1 MTASPL
7 AMAAVAAAI
16 DAGTWRPPHLLASSA
31 GAATAAAAGA
41 GPSTTTAANAGP
53 STTTAGAAPPPL
65 DPGVVQT
72 LRQLMGEVVASGTG
86 TPAQVPGGPPVAGK
100 TGTAEFGP
108 GNPPATHA
116 WFIGFRGDLAFA
128 VLVEGGGVGGRVAAP
143 VAARFLAGA
152 PPR

>member
-1 MTASPL
+1 SGSWHA
-7 AMAAVAAAI
+7 
-16 DAGTWRPPHLLASSA
+16 PHLLANPA
-31 GAATAAAAGA
+31 RAATAGGAGGGPSTTAAGA
-41 GPSTTTAANAGP
+41 EPSTTTAR
-53 STTTAGAAPPPL
+53 TAPPPL

-86 TPAQVPGGPPVAGK
+86 TPAQVPGGPPASGK

-128 VLVEGGGVGGRVAAP
+128 VLVEGG
-143 VAARFLAGA
+143 
-152 PPR
+152 